1 MTAIRNRQ
9 EVRELQKMKLFLTS
23 SPTGAYRSDEPPAF
37 RGFDPANGMVEEL
50 KRYWKPDSRCLLI
63 AAFPDAFEENEV
75 MRSYFEGVIED
86 TGLSAVCLDLCDG
99 RNGKEAVQ
107 DLHSYDM
114 IILSG
119 GHVPTEND
127 FFMEIGLPEQIRDFD
142 GIVMGIS
149 AGTMNCAEIV
159 YAQPE
164 EPGEADSET
173 YRKFIPGLGLTKYNI
188 LPHYQAVKDDYVDG
202 KRLFEDIT
210 FPDSIGHIFYAI
222 VDGTYLLQTED
233 RAEIHGEAYRISD
246 GTMTR
251 IGSEGDII
259 PLY

>member
-23 SPTGAYRSDEPPAF
+23 SPTGAYRSDEPLAF

-114 IILSG
+114 
-119 GHVPTEND
+119 
-127 FFMEIGLPEQIRDFD
+127 D

-164 EPGEADSET
+164 EPGEADSED

>member
-1 MTAIRNRQ
+1 
-9 EVRELQKMKLFLTS
+9 MKLFLTS

-86 TGLSAVCLDLCDG
+86 TGLSAVCLNLCDG

-164 EPGEADSET
+164 EPEEAGEPGPVSHDHFFDDLRKNLLDSLLVAGDE
-173 YRKFIPGLGLTKYNI
+173 RAHDAFGEFFLNHDLLG
-188 LPHYQAVKDDYVDG
+188 G
-202 KRLFEDIT
+202 F
-210 FPDSIGHIFYAI
+210 
-222 VDGTYLLQTED
+222 
-233 RAEIHGEAYRISD
+233 GE
-246 GTMTR
+246 
-251 IGSEGDII
+251 SEES
-259 PLY
+259 

>member
-1 MTAIRNRQ
+1 MT
-9 EVRELQKMKLFLTS
+9 LFLTS
-23 SPTGAYRSDEPPAF
+23 SPTGAYRSDEPTDYM
-37 RGFDPANGMVEEL
+37 GFDPANGMVEEL
-50 KRYWKPDSRCLLI
+50 FQYWRPDSRCLLI
-63 AAFPDAFEENEV
+63 AAFPDAYEENEE
-75 MRSYFEGVIED
+75 MRSYFEGVLED

-99 RNGKEAVQ
+99 RNGEEVVQ

-127 FFMEIGLPEQIRDFD
+127 FFWEIGLPEQIRDFD

-149 AGTMNCAEIV
+149 AGTMNCAETV

-164 EPGEADSET
+164 EPGEADSED
-173 YRKFIPGLGLTKYNI
+173 YQKFIPGLGLTQYNI
-188 LPHYQAVKDDYVDG
+188 LPHFQAVKDDYVDG

-210 FPDSIGHIFYAI
+210 LPDSMGHVFYAL
-222 VDGTYLLQTED
+222 VDGSYLLQTEEY
-233 RAEIHGEAYRISD
+233 AAICGEAYMVSD

-251 IGSEGDII
+251 ISSEGDVYW
-259 PLY
+259 L